1 MVEPVLII
9 GNGTYAGAVSETLLQ
24 TGADV
29 ILVSQNVNPDTAVSW
44 DSKSR
49 PHKIPEVY
57 TATTVVGCS
66 GTVGKFKVQ
75 LQSNQSRI
83 DRTVSAIII
92 AEENRFQPNYSLYGL
107 APSQSILS
115 LTQLNH
121 LISSVSPETDKIKA
135 ARRIVFL
142 SGLILESHP
151 VLSEKIMRLC
161 LHLQNEFNVQTYVLA
176 GNLKVA
182 GPGLE
187 DLYWQS
193 KKAGTVYVKFTYD
206 QPQITQTNGS
216 AAFGFNDEI
225 TGHCYE
231 LTPDITVVDE
241 MISPS
246 DHLAHLAEVLK
257 IDTGPEGYVQ
267 TDNVRRISILTNRKG
282 VLAVGPSRGISSETD
297 ALADAEGAAL
307 AVLQLTAAA
316 VDEPADHAV
325 IDAGKCIRCLT
336 CYRLCPHGA
345 ITIDNRPAVAPESC
359 ESCGRCVSEC
369 PRRAITAT
377 GSGVLNPTGKP
388 WPESGEDVFEPY
400 LIALCCG
407 RSAIPAEKLS
417 LLWGHQQPRQLSVIT
432 VPCGAGVSKDLI
444 YQLFLNGADGVL
456 ILTCHQ
462 GNCHSEQGNQHALHR
477 AAQIKEFFQL
487 IGFERDRL
495 FVDTIAA
502 NMGAEFSEKIA
513 CFADTIRKLGPS
525 RLRTC

>member
-29 ILVSQNVNPDTAVSW
+29 ILVSRNANPDLALW
-44 DSKSR
+44 CDPKSR
-49 PHKIPEVY
+49 SHKIPEVY

-75 LQSNQSRI
+75 LQGNRRRI

-107 APSQSILS
+107 TPSQSILS
-115 LTQLNH
+115 LPQFNQ
-121 LISSVSPETDKIKA
+121 LISSASPETVKLISAK
-135 ARRIVFL
+135 RIVFL

-161 LHLQNEFNVQTYVLA
+161 LRLQNEFNIQTYVLA

-187 DLYWQS
+187 TLCWQS
-193 KKAGTVYVKFTYD
+193 KEAGTIYVKFTYD
-206 QPQITQTNGS
+206 NPEIRQTNDS
-216 AAFGFNDEI
+216 VTFGFRDEI
-225 TGHCYE
+225 TGHHYE

-241 MISPS
+241 MTFPS

-257 IDTGPEGYVQ
+257 IDAGPEGYVQ

-282 VLAVGPSRGISSETD
+282 ILAVGPSRGVYSEND
-297 ALADAEGAAL
+297 SFADAECAAL
-307 AVLQLTAAA
+307 AVLQLTDAA
-316 VDEPADHAV
+316 VDGSADHAV
-325 IDAGKCIRCLT
+325 IDPGKCIRCLT
-336 CYRLCPHGA
+336 CYRICPHRA
-345 ITIDNRPAVAPESC
+345 ITIDTRPVVAPESC
-359 ESCGRCVSEC
+359 ENCGLCVSEC
-369 PRRAITAT
+369 PRRAISAT
-377 GSGVLNPTGKP
+377 GSGVLDPTRKP
-388 WPESGEDVFEPY
+388 CPESGDDVFEPR
-400 LIALCCG
+400 LIVLCCG
-407 RSAIPAEKLS
+407 RSAGPAWKLS
-417 LLWGHQQPRQLSVIT
+417 LLWGHQQPRQLSIIT
-432 VPCGAGVSKDLI
+432 VPCAAGVSRDLI
-444 YQLFLNGADGVL
+444 YQAFLHGADGVL
-456 ILTCHQ
+456 MITCHQ
-462 GNCHSEQGNQHALHR
+462 GNCHSEQGNRHAFHK
-477 AAQIKEFFQL
+477 ADQIKDFFQL
-487 IGFERDRL
+487 TGFEPDRL

-502 NMGAEFSEKIA
+502 NMGAEFSEKAA